1 MEREALLRKA
11 VEPLLRWYDKN
22 ARDLPWRRTRDPYRV
37 WVSEIMLQQT
47 RVEAAIPY
55 YERFLESFPTLQAL
69 ADAPEERL
77 LKLWEGLGYY
87 SRARDLQ
94 KAARQALERYGALPG
109 TASELASLAGIGPYT
124 AGAVASIA
132 FGEAVPAVDGNVLRV
147 LARFTD
153 DSRDTASPAARRE
166 AERALAPVIPRDA
179 AGRFNQALMELG
191 ATVCLPNG
199 APQCDHCPLSGLC
212 RAHGARRELDVPV
225 RTAKKPR
232 RQETMTVFLLE
243 SDRGLAICKR
253 PGRGLLAGLWE
264 FPHVPGKL
272 EAAQALEAAEELGVR
287 PTELQQVV
295 ERRHIFTHV
304 EWDMRGYYLRCEAG
318 GDFTWATREALAG
331 VYALPTAFRQFL
343 PPEKVSWF

>member
-1 MEREALLRKA
+1 MLRVASRLALDETPIDTPAVKKA
-11 VEPLLRWYDKN
+11 LTN
-22 ARDLPWRRTRDPYRV
+22 AL
-37 WVSEIMLQQT
+37 
-47 RVEAAIPY
+47 AAIYP
-55 YERFLESFPTLQAL
+55 
-69 ADAPEERL
+69 
-77 LKLWEGLGYY
+77 
-87 SRARDLQ
+87 
-94 KAARQALERYGALPG
+94 
-109 TASELASLAGIGPYT
+109 
-124 AGAVASIA
+124 
-132 FGEAVPAVDGNVLRV
+132 
-147 LARFTD
+147 
-153 DSRDTASPAARRE
+153 
-166 AERALAPVIPRDA
+166 
-179 AGRFNQALMELG
+179 AGRCGDFTQALMELG

-272 EAAQALEAAEELGVR
+272 EAAQALEAAEKLGVR

-343 PPEKVSWF
+343 PPEKVS